1 MTDAKAQARKLK
13 AQIQRHGVITVL
25 IDDEGKAHALPGYS
39 PLMVGTYDAR
49 ITLTDLVADLEHTE
63 RKP

>member
-25 IDDEGKAHALPGYS
+25 IDDEGKAHGLPGYA
-39 PLMVGTYDAR
+39 PQILGTYDAR
-49 ITLTDLVADLEHTE
+49 ISMANLVEDLEHAGRT
-63 RKP
+63 P